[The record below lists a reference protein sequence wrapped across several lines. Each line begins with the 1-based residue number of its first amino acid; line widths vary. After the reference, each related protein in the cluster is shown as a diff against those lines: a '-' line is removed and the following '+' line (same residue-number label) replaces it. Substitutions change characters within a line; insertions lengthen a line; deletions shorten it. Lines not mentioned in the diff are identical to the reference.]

1 MLKVKRL
8 LIIGLTTGLG
18 ALVATP
24 AFSGSIS
31 LKDAGVPLWIFIII
45 GGMVVLFQLI
55 PAAILFF
62 SFFGTTTLII
72 FKLKNFLE
80 GLPAREKEKVVL
92 PGYERTIIKKTKSS
106 SERYEM

>member
-1 MLKVKRL
+1 M
-8 LIIGLTTGLG
+8 G

-62 SFFGTTTLII
+62 LWNYHPHH
-72 FKLKNFLE
+72 LQ
-80 GLPAREKEKVVL
+80 A
-92 PGYERTIIKKTKSS
+92 KKSP
-106 SERYEM
+106 